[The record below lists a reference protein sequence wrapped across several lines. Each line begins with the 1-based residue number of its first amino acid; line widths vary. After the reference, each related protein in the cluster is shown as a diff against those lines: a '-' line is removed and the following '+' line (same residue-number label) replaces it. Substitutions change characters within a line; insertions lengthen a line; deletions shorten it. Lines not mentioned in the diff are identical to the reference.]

1 MEIALINE
9 DLFKQ
14 NSPIKDDTVIDK
26 FAPYIVLVQAMYIKP
41 LLGIP
46 LYEELQTQIKAAS
59 VVPAPDPNPICPANQ
74 ALIIEIAP
82 ALSFYAVY
90 QGLPFHWASLV
101 NKGVTIL
108 ESENSK
114 GVAINDIAQLRRWLL
129 DDAGRLMGLLTAY
142 LGGCGLYP
150 LYKPAD
156 GCGCSGDTSASNATL
171 NQGLYIPKR
180 RKSCRF

>member
-1 MEIALINE
+1 MEVALINE
-9 DLFKQ
+9 ELFKA
-14 NSPIKDDTVIDK
+14 NSPIKDDTAIEK
-26 FAPYIVLVQAMYIKP
+26 FVPYILIVQAMYIKP
-41 LLGIP
+41 LLGLP

-59 VVPAPDPNPICPANQ
+59 VTPAPDTNPITPANQ
-74 ALIIEIAP
+74 ALLIEIAP

-90 QGLPFHWASLV
+90 QGIPFHWASLV

-114 GVAINDIAQLRRWLL
+114 GVSVNDIAQLRRWLL
-129 DDAGRLMGLLTAY
+129 DDATRLMGLLTAY

-156 GCGCSGDTSASNATL
+156 GCGCNGNANASNTSL
-171 NQGLYIPKR
+171 NQGIYIPKR
-180 RKSCRF
+180 RKSCRY

>member
-9 DLFKQ
+9 ELFKQ
-14 NSPIKDDTVIDK
+14 NSPIKDDTAIEK
-26 FAPYIVLVQAMYIKP
+26 FVPYILIVQAMYIKP
-41 LLGIP
+41 LLGLP

-59 VVPAPDPNPICPANQ
+59 VTPAPVPNPISPANQ

-90 QGLPFHWASLV
+90 QGIPFHWASLV

-114 GVAINDIAQLRRWLL
+114 GVSVNDIAQLRRWLL
-129 DDAGRLMGLLTAY
+129 DDASRLMGLLTAY
-142 LGGCGLYP
+142 LGGSGLYP

-156 GCGCSGDTSASNATL
+156 GCGCNGDTAASNAPL
-171 NQGLYIPKR
+171 NQGIYIPKR
-180 RKSCRF
+180 RKPCRY